1 MDHAMTSGIAELAVT
16 SRAHVVLKLVAVINV
31 DGVEPWR
38 RSSMY
43 IYIYMYV
50 LINRREAQ

>member
-1 MDHAMTSGIAELAVT
+1 MTSGIAELAVT

-50 LINRREAQ
+50 LIKRREAQ